1 MGLPL
6 CPSAVHHGAMSD
18 SEPLVPLVRGNLESM
33 RELKGLLKKRG
44 IESDLRRPGG
54 EGGDSG

>member
-1 MGLPL
+1 
-6 CPSAVHHGAMSD
+6 MSD